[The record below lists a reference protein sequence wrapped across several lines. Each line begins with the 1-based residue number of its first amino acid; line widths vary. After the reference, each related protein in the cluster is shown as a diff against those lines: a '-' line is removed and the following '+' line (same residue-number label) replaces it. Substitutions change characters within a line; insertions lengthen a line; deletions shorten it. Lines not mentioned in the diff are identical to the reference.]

1 MVRMS
6 ESGASTIQPVVEQ
19 QRAVDLFL
27 AGGNLRIDAYAGTGK
42 TTTLRLLAAA
52 KPGRGVY
59 LAFNRAIAVEAQQ
72 RFPVH
77 VYCATTHSVAFR
89 GVRKALRY
97 PVWKLT
103 EALTANRILEAFPL
117 PATISFHSGV
127 VLEKRSYAAILRDG
141 LKMFVQS
148 RDRAP
153 GPNHVP
159 CYGVLETLSP
169 DQFESFA
176 RQASEHLGYLW
187 TAMLERERGL
197 PLGHDGYLKLWAL
210 SQPQARADYI
220 MVDEAQD
227 LNPVLLDVLDR
238 AECQIVY
245 VGDPYQQIYEWRGAV
260 NAMEQVH
267 TRHRCLLS
275 QSFRF
280 GPEIAAAATIV
291 LRKMG
296 AKEPLLGSLGSRS
309 HIGRVRPNAILAR
322 TNAGVITNV
331 LRCLDQNLKCAVLG
345 GTKELER
352 VLADV
357 QRIKQ
362 RQPAQ
367 SAELVGFQSWKDV
380 MSFSTQPEGE
390 GLRPLVNLVQEH
402 GEMRMLRALSGC
414 EPTEATAQVICST
427 AHRSKGREWNY
438 VHLDPDFEAGFVRA
452 ARLGPA
458 VSAKLWSS
466 EARLLY
472 VAMTRAKLGLH
483 LPRMIAKRFGICST
497 TTEILGQLA
506 S

>member
-1 MVRMS
+1 MS
-6 ESGASTIQPVVEQ
+6 ESGASTVQPVAEQ
-19 QRAVDLFL
+19 QRALDLFL
-27 AGGNLRIDAYAGTGK
+27 AGGNMRIDAYAGTGK

-52 KPGRGVY
+52 KRGRAVY

-72 RFPVH
+72 RFPAH

-89 GVRKALRY
+89 AVRRTLRY
-97 PVWKLT
+97 PQWKLT
-103 EALTANRILEAFPL
+103 EALTANRILEAFGL
-117 PATISFHSGV
+117 PATISFHCGV
-127 VLEKRSYAAILRDG
+127 VLEQRSYAAILRDG
-141 LKMFVQS
+141 LRTFVQS
-148 RDRAP
+148 SDKAP
-153 GPNHVP
+153 GPTHVP
-159 CYGVLETLSP
+159 RYGVLDMLRP

-176 RQASEHLGYLW
+176 RQVSEHLSHLW
-187 TAMLERERGL
+187 TAMLDRQRGL

-210 SQPQARADYI
+210 SQPQAQAEYI

-245 VGDPYQQIYEWRGAV
+245 VGDAYQQIYEWRGAV

-291 LRKMG
+291 LRRLG
-296 AKEPLLGSLGSRS
+296 ATEPLRGSPAIHS

-322 TNAGVITNV
+322 TNAGVIANV
-331 LRCLDQNLKCAVLG
+331 LRCLAQNLRCAVVG

-362 RQPAQ
+362 GQTAQ
-367 SAELVGFQSWKDV
+367 SPELVGFLSWKDV
-380 MSFSTQPEGE
+380 MGFSTQPEGE
-390 GLRPLVNLVQEH
+390 GLRSLVNLVQEH
-402 GEMRMLRALSGC
+402 GEARMLRALSGC
-414 EPTEATAQVICST
+414 EPTEGTAQVICST
-427 AHRSKGREWNY
+427 AHRAKGREWNY
-438 VHLDPDFEAGFVRA
+438 VHLDPDFEEGFVRA
-452 ARLGPA
+452 TRLGPA
-458 VSAKLWSS
+458 LSANIWGS

-472 VAMTRAKLGLH
+472 VAMTRAKLGVH
-483 LPRMIAKRFGICST
+483 LPRKIAKRFGIRST
-497 TTEILGQLA
+497 TTEFLGQPA